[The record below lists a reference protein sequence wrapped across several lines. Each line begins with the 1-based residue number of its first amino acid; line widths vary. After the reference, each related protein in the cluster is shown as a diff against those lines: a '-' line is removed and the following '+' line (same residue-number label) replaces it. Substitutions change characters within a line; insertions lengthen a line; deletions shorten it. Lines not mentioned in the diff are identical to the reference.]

1 MDKASPAPNLKRPN
15 ENVKIHNESPSKKR
29 RKDVDSNRK
38 ETASQNQRDSKK
50 KVRLST
56 ELFQDNCEISYSQI
70 HELLRYAALGKC
82 ASAAQSSWCQ
92 IHNQKHL
99 SGIVVILLRDVS
111 QLHFHRFYL
120 QFAFLR
126 STFRHRFSLPPPCS
140 NIVSSLM
147 GISQIVTADSRGKET
162 CGKSAPSS
170 VSALDENTPVTS
182 SGVDQQ
188 INPIIQKY
196 GNKKQ
201 GLTKYLLS
209 AEEMKKQNFPF
220 LGCPFCVNY
229 VSTECSGPVTDSSP
243 LFGLDCEMCLT
254 AKGKELT
261 RVSLVNA
268 DGRCIMDE
276 LVKPKNPILN
286 YLTRF
291 SGITSKILQPVRTR
305 LQDIQARIK
314 DLLPPDAVLVGHSLN
329 NDIRALEMIHPNVI
343 DTSLLYPRDCG
354 GRYRLKFLAEA
365 VLGQAI
371 QCENKDGHDPAED
384 ARAALELAQYMIA
397 HGPRK
402 VAELNLD
409 LCLKQSVPINGMVQK
424 ATNIELHPPQDA
436 AALKTTR
443 NGMSK
448 EPKILSSVSAA
459 DDPSLLEIMHL
470 NGQQSVFLSGR
481 AEAKGF
487 PSSDFSKH
495 FLCNSNKEVIHQAKE
510 EIPVSAISIVQFST
524 DAGSVES
531 TLMQQVHAKMRTQF
545 AEMSMVYAGP
555 FNDIFSLRYVK
566 DVFEMCGPILSL
578 LPVTGTQQPFVCIQ
592 YELLEAA
599 QLAVEILDG
608 ACIEGSLIKVQRPIN
623 EATLDYDSII
633 RELDRDIETESIVY
647 VSGIKKSE
655 TKEDLQLRFRRFK
668 GLEHIFLPKDS
679 ASGKNRKYCFL
690 KFNNYTSALVALT
703 ALNEPFDED
712 LKARKALSPKHFFD
726 WTLHQQMTQ
735 QMTHNKEHSPEG
747 NPEQEHFYSE
757 QELRDKIKKLDKS
770 VKRLCKTLRSNTL
783 CLVLLPGINS
793 SHGSYSGLGLM
804 GVTAEEKSGSFR

>member
-1 MDKASPAPNLKRPN
+1 MDKASPVPNLKRQN

-29 RKDVDSNRK
+29 RKDGGSGRK
-38 ETASQNQRDSKK
+38 ETACLNHHDSKK

-92 IHNQKHL
+92 ISNQKNL

-120 QFAFLR
+120 QFTFLR
-126 STFRHRFSLPPPCS
+126 NMFRHRFSLPPPGS
-140 NIVSSLM
+140 NVVSSLL
-147 GISQIVTADSRGKET
+147 GISQIVTADGRGKEIS
-162 CGKSAPSS
+162 GKDDPSS
-170 VSALDENTPVTS
+170 MSALDESTPVTS
-182 SGVDQQ
+182 NGVDQQ

-196 GNKKQ
+196 GNKKH

-209 AEEMKKQNFPF
+209 AEEMKRQNFPF
-220 LGCPFCVNY
+220 LGCPDCVNY

-254 AKGKELT
+254 EKGKELT

-276 LVKPKNPILN
+276 LVKPKNRILN

-291 SGITSKILQPVRTR
+291 SGITRKILHPVRTR
-305 LQDIQARIK
+305 LQDIQAMIK

-329 NDIRALEMIHPNVI
+329 NDLQALEMIHPIVI

-354 GRYRLKFLAEA
+354 GRYRLKFLADA
-365 VLGQAI
+365 VLGQSI
-371 QCENKDGHDPAED
+371 QCENQDGHDPTED
-384 ARAALELAQYMIA
+384 ARAALELAQYIIC

-409 LCLKQSVPINGMVQK
+409 QCLKQSVQINGMVQK

-436 AALKTTR
+436 AVLKTTR

-448 EPKILSSVSAA
+448 DPKILSNVSTA
-459 DDPSLLEIMHL
+459 DDLSLLEIMHS
-470 NGQQSVFLSGR
+470 NGQQCVFLSGTK
-481 AEAKGF
+481 EAKGL

-495 FLCNSNKEVIHQAKE
+495 FLCNSNKEVLQQARE
-510 EIPVSAISIVQFST
+510 EVPVSTLSIVQFST
-524 DAGSVES
+524 GAGSVEGA
-531 TLMQQVHAKMRTQF
+531 LMQQVHAKMTTQF

-566 DVFEMCGPILSL
+566 EVFEMCGPIQSL
-578 LPVTGTQQPFVCIQ
+578 CMVTGTQQPFVCIQ
-592 YELLEAA
+592 YETLEAA

-608 ACIEGSLIKVQRPIN
+608 ACIEGSLIKVQRPIR
-623 EATLDYDSII
+623 ETTLDYDSII

-655 TKEDLQLRFRRFK
+655 TKEDLQLRFSHFK
-668 GLEHIFLPKDS
+668 GLEHIFLPRDS
-679 ASGKNRKYCFL
+679 TSGKNRKYCFL
-690 KFNNYTSALVALT
+690 KFINYTSALIALT

-712 LKARKALSPKHFFD
+712 LKARKALSPRHFFD
-726 WTLHQQMTQ
+726 WTLHQQVTL
-735 QMTHNKEHSPEG
+735 NKEHSPEG
-747 NPEQEHFYSE
+747 NPEQETSYSE
-757 QELRDKIKKLDKS
+757 QELRDKMRKLDRS
-770 VKRLCKTLRSNTL
+770 VKRLCKILRSNTL

-804 GVTAEEKSGSFR
+804 GVTAEQKSGSFR